1 MTAIGQFD
9 INLFIKI
16 LPDLAR
22 GALVTLKFTVFST
35 LLGLLIGTLMGIFRI
50 VKNFVLN
57 AIATAYVEVI
67 RGTPLLVQI
76 MIVYYGLPAAGIN
89 LPPEI
94 AGILAL
100 GINSGAYIAEVIRAG
115 IISVPKGQMEA
126 ARSLGMTYVQ
136 AMRYV
141 ILPQAFRNILP
152 ALGNEF
158 IALLK
163 DSSLLSVIAIAEL
176 TRTGMQIYAVTFN
189 AWTPL
194 LGVAMFYL
202 MMTLPLSKLV
212 DYVQKRIGGEHVH
225 T

>member
-1 MTAIGQFD
+1 MAGIGQFD
-9 INLFIKI
+9 FNLFIRI
-16 LPDLAR
+16 LPDLAS
-22 GALVTLKFTVFST
+22 GALVTLKFTTFSI
-35 LLGLLIGTLMGIFRI
+35 LFGLILGTITGIFRI
-50 VKNFVLN
+50 VKNPILN
-57 AIATAYVEVI
+57 AISTAYVEFI

-76 MIVYYGLPAAGIN
+76 MIVYYGLPEAGIK
-89 LPPEI
+89 LPPEL

-100 GINSGAYIAEVIRAG
+100 SINSGAYIAEIIRAG
-115 IISVPKGQMEA
+115 IQSVPKGQMEA

-141 ILPQAFRNILP
+141 VLPQAFRNILP

-176 TRTGMQIYAVTFN
+176 TRMGMQIYAVTFN

-194 LGVAMFYL
+194 LGVALFYL
-202 MMTLPLSKLV
+202 MMTLPLSRLV
-212 DYVQKRIGGEHVH
+212 DYAQRRIGGHESA
-225 T
+225 

>member
-1 MTAIGQFD
+1 MAGISQFD
-9 INLFIKI
+9 PELFIKI
-16 LPDLAR
+16 LPNLAY
-22 GALVTLKFTVFST
+22 GAFVTLKITSIST
-35 LLGLLIGTLMGIFRI
+35 LLGLIFGTILGLGRI
-50 VKNFVLN
+50 SKNPLLFGFS
-57 AIATAYVEVI
+57 TAYVEFI

-76 MIVYYGLPAAGIN
+76 MIVYYGLPAIGIN
-89 LPPEI
+89 LPPEP

-100 GINSGAYIAEVIRAG
+100 TLNSGAYIAEIIRAG
-115 IISVPKGQMEA
+115 IQSVPKGQMEA
-126 ARSLGMTYVQ
+126 ARSLGMSYFQ

-141 ILPQAFRNILP
+141 IFPQAFRNILP

-176 TRTGMQIYAVTFN
+176 TRVGKQIYSTTFN

-202 MMTLPLSKLV
+202 LMTIPLSRLV
-212 DYVQKRIGGEHVH
+212 NYAQKRLGGHELA
-225 T
+225 